1 MEAQGAS
8 VPRWTDDEVRALLLL
23 QAARFMGLANLL
35 ERKGLI
41 TRQEIAEA
49 VGSVI
54 TDEMPRLLANVT
66 FTPGESS
73 PSLETSAGRSGR

>member
-8 VPRWTDDEVRALLLL
+8 VPRWTDEEVRALLLL

-35 ERKGLI
+35 EQKGLV

-49 VGSVI
+49 VGSVF
-54 TDEMPRLLANVT
+54 TEEMPRLLANVT
-66 FTPGESS
+66 FTPGDAPS
-73 PSLETSAGRSGR
+73 PEMAAGRRSGR